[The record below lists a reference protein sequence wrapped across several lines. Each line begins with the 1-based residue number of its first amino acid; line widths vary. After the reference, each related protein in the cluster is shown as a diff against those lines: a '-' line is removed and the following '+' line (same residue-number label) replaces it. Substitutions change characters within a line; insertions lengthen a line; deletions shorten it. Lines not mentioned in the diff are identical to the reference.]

1 MPQRPSGKCLSLVLA
16 ASALLVGCVKP
27 AEPGVAVKTLQADI
41 VFGVAPPGDATP
53 PSVAPTIVE
62 IEEGPLPETTAR
74 PRRPVAPRA
83 PALSCPDA
91 LETAFPEQPA
101 GTDVTTGP
109 EVGKYRWKIGGAT
122 NVDGNRLPLGGFV
135 TRRIRNVSSVTSS
148 PNRLSDPPNETVTR
162 TFTYDLVDDGPGG
175 GTVVST
181 YEVRSNPSQQT
192 ITSPAGTLQ
201 VGEPQRGVSLAKV
214 TMYDASGKAT
224 GAFTPTPA
232 VTILP
237 LQVAAGSPFTSVGV
251 DTTTGST
258 LVHQATVGQRV
269 PVDACGEMIDGW
281 QVSAQQVFTNAAG
294 QTVAVSYTYTVAT
307 QLGGMLIYEKSGP
320 PANAPNA
327 GSANVVELTIGQ
339 LRPTAESP

>member
-1 MPQRPSGKCLSLVLA
+1 MLRPSSGKRLFLIVP
-16 ASALLVGCVKP
+16 ALLVLVACVKP

-53 PSVAPTIVE
+53 PSVAPTIIE
-62 IEEGPLPETTAR
+62 IEEGSLPEPTTPA
-74 PRRPVAPRA
+74 RRPVSPRP

-91 LETAFPEQPA
+91 LETAFPEQVA
-101 GTDVTTGP
+101 GADVTVGP
-109 EVGKYRWKIGGAT
+109 EVGRYRWKIGGAT
-122 NVDGNRLPLGGFV
+122 NIDGNRLPLGGFV
-135 TRRIRNVSSVTSS
+135 TRRIRNVSSVTTS
-148 PNRLSDPPNETVTR
+148 PNRLSDPPNESLTR
-162 TFTYDLVDDGPGG
+162 TFTFELVDDAPNG
-175 GTVVST
+175 GTAVST

-214 TMYDASGKAT
+214 TLYDAKGAAT

-294 QTVAVSYTYTVAT
+294 QTAAVSYTYTIAT
-307 QLGGMLIYEKSGP
+307 QLGGMLIYEKTGP

-327 GSANVVELTIGQ
+327 GAANVVELNIGQ
-339 LRPTAESP
+339 LHPTAETP